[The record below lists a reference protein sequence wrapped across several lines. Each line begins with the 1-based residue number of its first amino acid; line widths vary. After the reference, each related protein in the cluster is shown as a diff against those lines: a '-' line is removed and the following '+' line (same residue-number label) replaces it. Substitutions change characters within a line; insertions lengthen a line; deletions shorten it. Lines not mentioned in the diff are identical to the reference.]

1 MGNLKANPEIKKGR
15 KKKTNKRMLM
25 SLAALAISVAFIS
38 GGMAQQKPAPAQPT
52 PAQSAP
58 AKTAPAKPSWE
69 KAKGMIERVD
79 EATKEVVVQTQKEKM
94 TFSVGEN
101 TRITE
106 MTTKTPLSALKKG
119 MQVTVEYQKEGNKFL
134 AEWIDVHMAK
144 AEAKPV
150 PQAQLKEKKEV
161 KKENLSEKT
170 TEKK

>member
-1 MGNLKANPEIKKGR
+1 M
-15 KKKTNKRMLM
+15 NKRMLM
-25 SLAALAISVAFIS
+25 SLAALAISVAFVS

-52 PAQSAP
+52 PAQTASA
-58 AKTAPAKPSWE
+58 KQSWE
-69 KAKGMIERVD
+69 KAKGMIEKVD

-144 AEAKPV
+144 AEAKPA
-150 PQAQLKEKKEV
+150 PQAQMKEKKEV
-161 KKENLSEKT
+161 KKENPSEKT

>member
-1 MGNLKANPEIKKGR
+1 
-15 KKKTNKRMLM
+15 
-25 SLAALAISVAFIS
+25 
-38 GGMAQQKPAPAQPT
+38 
-52 PAQSAP
+52 
-58 AKTAPAKPSWE
+58 
-69 KAKGMIERVD
+69 
-79 EATKEVVVQTQKEKM
+79 
-94 TFSVGEN
+94 
-101 TRITE
+101 
-106 MTTKTPLSALKKG
+106 